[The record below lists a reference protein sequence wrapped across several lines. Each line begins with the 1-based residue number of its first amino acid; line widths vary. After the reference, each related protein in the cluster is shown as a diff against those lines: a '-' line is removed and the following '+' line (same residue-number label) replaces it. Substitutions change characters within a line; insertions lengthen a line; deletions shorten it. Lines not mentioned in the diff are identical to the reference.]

1 MVIVDSCGWLEWF
14 TDGELADAYQEF
26 LSDQDNLLVPAIVLY
41 EVYKVL
47 KREVGEEKALRA
59 AGYMKNSPVIP
70 LDETLA
76 LAAAD
81 IALKERL
88 AMADAVIVATARAH
102 AATIITSDSDLKD
115 QSEADYLPKKGSL
128 PGR

>member
-1 MVIVDSCGWLEWF
+1 MVIVESCGWLEWF
-14 TDGELADAYQEF
+14 IDGRLADAYQKY
-26 LSDQDNLLVPAIVLY
+26 LADQDNLLIPAIVLY

-47 KREVGEEKALRA
+47 KREVGEEKTLLA

-81 IALKERL
+81 ATLQESL
-88 AMADAVIVATARAH
+88 AMADAIMVAAARSRNCK
-102 AATIITSDSDLKD
+102 IITSNSDLKN
-115 QSEADYLPKKGSL
+115 QPNVVFIPKN
-128 PGR
+128 